1 MISGPMKEALNAMLD
16 AEGTRFCG
24 AEVTSGPTCTC
35 QKIARPARRA
45 GPKGDMMEDQV
56 RRDAAPVHGIMSA
69 DRVGQSSSAPFP
81 ILQITAE
88 IGHHRCHLG
97 YVQLKFHC

>member
-1 MISGPMKEALNAMLD
+1 MIFGRMEEALNAMLD

-45 GPKGDMMEDQV
+45 GPKGDMMEDQF
-56 RRDAAPVHGIMSA
+56 RHDAAPVHGIMSA
-69 DRVGQSSSAPFP
+69 DRVG
-81 ILQITAE
+81 
-88 IGHHRCHLG
+88 
-97 YVQLKFHC
+97 